1 MKKLTVVHI
10 AMTLFLCVATT
21 NAQDNVID
29 EIVWVVGDEP
39 ILRSEVEIQ
48 RLQAQLRGEKFEGD
62 PYCIIPERMAIQKL
76 YVHQADLD
84 SLTVDENEIISAVDK
99 QINENINLLGSKEK
113 LEELAKMTIPRLR
126 EYYREQQRISELT
139 GQVQRKL
146 VGDIKVTPSEIRD
159 YYNSIPKDSLP
170 TMPGEVE
177 VEIITIEPK
186 YAQQD
191 IDAIKEKLRSYTERV
206 NKGESFATLA
216 VMYSDDRVSA
226 RVGGELG
233 FIGKAML
240 DPEFANVAFSL
251 TDPKKVSKI
260 VESEYGF
267 HIIQLIEKMGD
278 RINCRHILLK
288 PKINTQEKN
297 KALQKLDS
305 IAQQI
310 STSKLSFSDAARMY
324 SSDKETRNNGG
335 LMVNGSNMT
344 SRFKIEDLPQ
354 DMNSIVYAMN
364 VGELSKPFVLR
375 RERGPEKVKED
386 KEVCAIVRLKSK
398 TKPHKASLTDD
409 FQILKQLVLENKRNT
424 IIENWIKEKQS
435 KVFIRINENWR
446 TCAFKYP
453 GWIK

>member
-1 MKKLTVVHI
+1 MKNLSVLYIST
-10 AMTLFLCVATT
+10 ALLLGAALT

-39 ILRSEVEIQ
+39 ILRSEVETQ
-48 RLQAQLRGEKFEGD
+48 RLQAQLEGVKYDGD
-62 PYCIIPERMAIQKL
+62 PYCIIPEQIAIQKL

-84 SLTVDENEIISAVDK
+84 SITVDESDIISMVDK
-99 QINENINLLGSKEK
+99 QVNKSISYLGSKEK
-113 LEELAKMTIPRLR
+113 LEEAAKMTLPRLR
-126 EYYREQQRISELT
+126 EWYRDNYRIQQLT
-139 GQVQRKL
+139 SQVQSKL
-146 VGDIKVTPSEIRD
+146 VGDVKVTPAEIRE
-159 YYNSIPKDSLP
+159 YYKRISLDSLP
-170 TMPGEVE
+170 TIPGEVE

-191 IDAIKEKLRSYTERV
+191 IDEIKEKLRDFSERV

-216 VMYSDDRVSA
+216 IMYSEDKGSA

-233 FIGKAML
+233 FMGKAML

-288 PKINTQEKN
+288 PTINARERN
-297 KALQKLDS
+297 MALQQLDS
-305 IAQQI
+305 IAGQI
-310 STSKLSFSDAARMY
+310 GNSKLSFSDAARFF

-335 LMVNGSNMT
+335 LMVNGATMS

-354 DMNSIVYAMN
+354 DMNSIVYNLN
-364 VGELSKPFVLR
+364 VGELSKPFSLR
-375 RERGPEKVKED
+375 MEQNRD
-386 KEVCAIVRLKSK
+386 KEVCAIVRLKTK
-398 TKPHKASLTDD
+398 TKSHKASLTED
-409 FQILKQLVLENKRNT
+409 FQTLKQLVLDTKRT
-424 IIENWIKEKQS
+424 KIIDDWIKEKQS
-435 KVFIRINENWR
+435 KVYIRISENWR
-446 TCAFKYP
+446 TCSFKYP

>member
-1 MKKLTVVHI
+1 VKKLSVVHFVL
-10 AMTLFLCVATT
+10 TVFLCVTPI

-39 ILRSEVEIQ
+39 ILRSEVETQ
-48 RLQAQLRGEKFEGD
+48 RLQSQLDGVKFDGD
-62 PYCIIPERMAIQKL
+62 PYCIIPEQLAIQKL

-84 SLTVDENEIISAVDK
+84 SITVNESDIVSMVDK
-99 QINENINLLGSKEK
+99 QINRSITYMGSKEK
-113 LEELAKMTIPRLR
+113 LEEAAKMPIPRLR
-126 EYYREQQRISELT
+126 EWYRENYRVQSLMN
-139 GQVQRKL
+139 QVQNKL
-146 VGDIKVTPSEIRD
+146 VGDVKVTPAEIRE

-170 TMPGEVE
+170 TIPGEVE

-191 IDAIKEKLRSYTERV
+191 IDAIKDKLRDFTERI

-216 VMYSDDRVSA
+216 IMYSEDKGSA

-240 DPEFANVAFSL
+240 DPDFANVAFSL

-288 PKINTQEKN
+288 PKINVQERN

-305 IAQQI
+305 IAKQI
-310 STSKLSFSDAARMY
+310 SSSKLGFTEAAKLY

-335 LMVNGSNMT
+335 LMVNPATMT
-344 SRFKIEDLPQ
+344 PRFKLEALPQ
-354 DMNSIVYAMN
+354 DMNNVVYN
-364 VGELSKPFVLR
+364 LRVGEVSEPFTLR
-375 RERGPEKVKED
+375 MEQNKD
-386 KEVCAIVRLKSK
+386 KEICAIVRLKSK
-398 TKPHKASLTDD
+398 TTAHKASLTED
-409 FQILKQLVLENKRNT
+409 FQTLKQLVLEKKRTN
-424 IIENWIKEKQS
+424 IIDNWIKEKQA
-435 KVFIRINENWR
+435 KIYIRISENWR
-446 TCAFKYP
+446 SCTFKYP

>member
-1 MKKLTVVHI
+1 MKKLTVVPI
-10 AMTLFLCVATT
+10 AMTLFLCVAMT

-39 ILRSEVEIQ
+39 ILRSEVERQ
-48 RLQAQLRGEKFEGD
+48 RLQAQVEGVKFDGD
-62 PYCIIPERMAIQKL
+62 PYCIIPEELAIEKL

-84 SLTVDENEIISAVDK
+84 SMTVDENEIISDVDK
-99 QINENINLLGSKEK
+99 QINSNINALGSREK
-113 LEELAKMTIPRLR
+113 LEEATKMSISRLR
-126 EYYREQQRISELT
+126 EYYREKYRIKKLM
-139 GQVQRKL
+139 GMVQGKL
-146 VGDIKVTPSEIRD
+146 VGDIKVTPAEIRD

-170 TMPGEVE
+170 TIPGEVE
-177 VEIITIEPK
+177 VEIITLEPK

-191 IDAIKEKLRSYTERV
+191 IDAIKEKLRSITERV
-206 NKGESFATLA
+206 NNGESFATLA
-216 VMYSDDRVSA
+216 VMYSDDRVTA

-233 FIGKAML
+233 FVGKAML

-288 PKINTQEKN
+288 PTINAQERN

-310 STSKLSFSDAARMY
+310 STSKLSFGEAARIY

-335 LMVNGSNMT
+335 LMVNPSTMT
-344 SRFKIEDLPQ
+344 PRFKVEELPQ

-364 VGELSKPFVLR
+364 VGEISKPFVLR
-375 RERGPEKVKED
+375 VDQEERRD
-386 KEVCAIVRLKSK
+386 KEVCAIVRLKTK

-409 FQILKQLVLENKRNT
+409 FQILKQLVLERKT
-424 IIENWIKEKQS
+424 TKIIDNWIKEKQA
-435 KVFIRINENWR
+435 KTYIRINENWR
-446 TCAFKYP
+446 SCTFKYP

>member
-1 MKKLTVVHI
+1 VKKLSVLVTVLSLLLSA
-10 AMTLFLCVATT
+10 AMA

-39 ILRSEVEIQ
+39 ILRSEVETQ
-48 RLQAQLRGEKFEGD
+48 RLQSQLDGVKFDGD
-62 PYCIIPERMAIQKL
+62 PYCIIPEQLAIQRL

-84 SLTVDENEIISAVDK
+84 SITVNESDIISMVDK
-99 QINENINLLGSKEK
+99 QVNQSINYFGSKEK
-113 LEELAKMTIPRLR
+113 LEEAAKMSLPRLR
-126 EYYREQQRISELT
+126 EFYRDNYRIQSLMSK
-139 GQVQRKL
+139 VQSKL
-146 VGDIKVTPSEIRD
+146 VGDVKVTPSEIREF
-159 YYNSIPKDSLP
+159 YKRIPQDSLP
-170 TMPGEVE
+170 TISGEVE

-191 IDAIKEKLRSYTERV
+191 IDEIKEKLRDFTERV

-216 VMYSDDRVSA
+216 RMYSDDTGSA

-233 FIGKAML
+233 FMGKAML

-288 PKINTQEKN
+288 PKINAQERN
-297 KALQKLDS
+297 KALQQLDS
-305 IAQQI
+305 ISEQI
-310 STSKLSFSDAARMY
+310 ESSKLSFSNAARIY
-324 SSDKETRNNGG
+324 SSDKDTRNNGG
-335 LMVNGSNMT
+335 LMVNGASMT
-344 SRFKIEDLPQ
+344 SRFKIEELPQ

-364 VGELSKPFVLR
+364 VGEISQPFSLR
-375 RERGPEKVKED
+375 MVQNRD
-386 KEVCAIVRLKSK
+386 KEVCAIVRLKTK
-398 TKPHKASLTDD
+398 TKSHKASLTED
-409 FQILKQLVLENKRNT
+409 FQTLKQLVLDMKRT
-424 IIENWIKEKQS
+424 KIIDEWIKEKQS
-435 KVFIRINENWR
+435 KTYIRISENWSK
-446 TCAFKYP
+446 CEFKYP